1 LEETDDKSSST
12 TSSDGSEV
20 GHRAGPEEHASD
32 FTSGSENRAEFKDLP
47 DFELVR
53 PESDKSGSDIVDLAA
68 LDRAKSESSSSTSS
82 DESEIGHKSVPEQR
96 TGNLNSETESSS
108 SDKTIFKDIPD
119 FELIP
124 HESDKSG
131 SNKAKLAM
139 LEGAKDESSSTSSS
153 SESESGQQPGPEN
166 LTGSLK
172 FELETAERD
181 QLQGATWYRRPVV
194 RQTSSSSSGSD
205 ESDSSLNFEKIKRK
219 FETGNAGKSGN
230 KIRKFF
236 EKEKKKREGE
246 EQHLAEAD
254 QVSML

>member
-1 LEETDDKSSST
+1 MEETDDKSSST
-12 TSSDGSEV
+12 TSCDGSEV

-32 FTSGSENRAEFKDLP
+32 FKSGSEDRAEFKDLP

-68 LDRAKSESSSSTSS
+68 LDRAKSESSS
-82 DESEIGHKSVPEQR
+82 
-96 TGNLNSETESSS
+96 
-108 SDKTIFKDIPD
+108 DKTIFKDIPD

-124 HESDKSG
+124 HESDKTG
-131 SNKAKLAM
+131 SDKAKLAM
-139 LEGAKDESSSTSSS
+139 PEGAKDESSSTSSS
-153 SESESGQQPGPEN
+153 SESESGQQPGAEN
-166 LTGSLK
+166 LPGSLK
-172 FELETAERD
+172 FEPETAERD

-246 EQHLAEAD
+246 EQHIAEAD